1 MVRGYFPQEEYEDRW
16 TRVHREMERRGL
28 EAAVVWSRSMQSQD
42 RAGDVLYLTNYYA
55 PEASPDTHGRHA
67 WGYYAVILQPGE
79 TPELV
84 AEAADVRNEFLATDR
99 VSRHRDVV
107 DGVVRRLEA
116 RRLEGAVAFT
126 GATVLPYRYGR
137 EMLGRTPD
145 IDWREDEDLVLAL
158 RRIKS
163 PRELDCMREGG
174 ANGAAALDILMKEMV
189 RGTSEREAVAEAL
202 RELCRRGNGGS
213 YISVNHGDTIGYWC
227 RDPLLGRGGDAPRD
241 GDLVRGWMDTTFQGY
256 WFDHGRTAVAGSAP
270 TAEQRQLIGDC
281 ASIVETIQESV
292 RPGATGD
299 EIAAAARAAVEA
311 AGGDDGTTSQIYSVV
326 AHGTGLFWEPPFIN
340 LAGDNADE
348 PIEAGMVMG
357 VEYFLSRPG
366 VGTAGIEENFIVA
379 PERNES
385 LTNLPMLGW

>member
-1 MVRGYFPQEEYEDRW
+1 
-16 TRVHREMERRGL
+16 
-28 EAAVVWSRSMQSQD
+28 MQSQD

>member
-145 IDWREDEDLVLAL
+145 IDWREDEDLVLEM

-256 WFDHGRTAVAGSAP
+256 WFDHGRTAVAGSSP